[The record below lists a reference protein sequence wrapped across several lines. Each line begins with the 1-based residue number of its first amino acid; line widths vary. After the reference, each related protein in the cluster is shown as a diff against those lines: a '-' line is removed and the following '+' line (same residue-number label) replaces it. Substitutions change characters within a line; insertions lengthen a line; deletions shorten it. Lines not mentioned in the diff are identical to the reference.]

1 MDEEKSRELA
11 RGIVAEALGLDIGSV
26 SLQSGVESFEY
37 WTSIKHIQII
47 HTVESTMRRS
57 LTVEETLSITTVAG
71 IADLLCR
78 A

>member
-1 MDEEKSRELA
+1 MHETKLAESAREL
-11 RGIVAEALGLDIGSV
+11 VAEALGIDVGIV
-26 SLQSGVESFEY
+26 SLQSDMESFEY

-47 HTVESTMRRS
+47 QALEAKMHRS
-57 LTVEETLSITTVAG
+57 LTVNEIISVTSVAG